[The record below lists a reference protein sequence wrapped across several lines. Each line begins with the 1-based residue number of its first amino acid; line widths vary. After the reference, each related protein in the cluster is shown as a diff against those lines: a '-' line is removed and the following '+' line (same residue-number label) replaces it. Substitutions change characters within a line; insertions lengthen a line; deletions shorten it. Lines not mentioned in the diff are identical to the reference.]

1 MQSYIFFS
9 KITNKYYKI
18 FTLYISIICTLTKSE
33 ITITD
38 LVDLSENC
46 SRKGGASDESAKSVN
61 KKNKICVFF
70 SHPKN
75 MSSCL
80 HVKKTCLLVDKTRL
94 PVRYANIVQ
103 TVKRCYKIKI
113 DSGDLCYCFCGV
125 LLRYWHLRLSIKPL
139 LHAESSA
146 FIVQERLYCFAT
158 VAILECK
165 SGCLAI

>member
-1 MQSYIFFS
+1 MHIDKVRNNNYEFVWWFWFLFL
-9 KITNKYYKI
+9 NG
-18 FTLYISIICTLTKSE
+18 
-33 ITITD
+33 
-38 LVDLSENC
+38 V
-46 SRKGGASDESAKSVN
+46 ASDESDKSVI

-80 HVKKTCLLVDKTRL
+80 HVKKTCLHVFMSKKTCLLVDKTRL

-103 TVKRCYKIKI
+103 TVKTCYKIKI
-113 DSGDLCYCFCGV
+113 DSGDLCCCFYGV
-125 LLRYWHLRLSIKPL
+125 LQRYWNLRLTIKPL

-158 VAILECK
+158 VAVWKC
-165 SGCLAI
+165 